1 MQPSVRARD
10 RLFVSQLRPRG
21 GAHGGS
27 RTRSS
32 KALPIEEANDR
43 NFAHPDPQH
52 REAKQCLRATLRG
65 ASGSRSSPRECLRS
79 TPLNISGERGPS
91 FAACVMSSRAS
102 PRGRGREPPVHATV
116 SIMLYV
122 SHCRAPLT
130 NGSRYQ
136 QRRWRAAFFTGQMS
150 IPWPFQRQ
158 SSGLRA
164 FDIISA
170 DTWA

>member
-1 MQPSVRARD
+1 VRWRRRRETVSRSIESQQSLGDARD
-10 RLFVSQLRPRG
+10 DITAYEIFLAAG
-21 GAHGGS
+21 
-27 RTRSS
+27 
-32 KALPIEEANDR
+32 
-43 NFAHPDPQH
+43 
-52 REAKQCLRATLRG
+52 CLTQ
-65 ASGSRSSPRECLRS
+65 
-79 TPLNISGERGPS
+79 
-91 FAACVMSSRAS
+91 
-102 PRGRGREPPVHATV
+102 GRGREPPVHATI

-130 NGSRYQ
+130 NGSRYH